1 MTLRT
6 LRSQR
11 RSDGGQDGS
20 PSLSDRM
27 RQMQA
32 APGAITSDED
42 TITIPIV
49 AIREGVFQCANCPT
63 PELYLAENFGRI
75 VDSWNDRAVTIGH
88 PEQNGFFI
96 SAGNEGMWDAYGI
109 GRVKNARVEDKKL
122 KVDAVI
128 DKAKVEDLGSLA
140 VDLIA
145 RIEKGEE
152 IDVSIGAF
160 VDAVP
165 KLGVHTDGKPYAA
178 VQTNYVP
185 DHIAILPVGVKG
197 ACSWADGCGAPRVN
211 YGCGCGGAGGVC
223 QCDGAGGLADAQLSA
238 RTKRQ
243 VLQGALIEKEQEWV
257 WILELFDD
265 FVVYELED
273 ERGIFRR
280 DYTIDEESGTVS
292 LSEDREAGVLTQDWM
307 PITVQQQE
315 VLDMN
320 RKKAVDRLI
329 ASSSTEWTED
339 DRGALM
345 AMSAG
350 SFARFAPSEDTTQG
364 SEGEGDGGDGAVTA
378 APASDANDSVTTETA
393 GDGADAVTETTTA
406 PEVSQEARVQA
417 WMDSAPPGFGEV
429 VKDALVE
436 RKATRAA
443 MIQQIQANASN
454 QFSPEALS
462 AMDTDTL
469 KQIAALAGPSDD
481 HPGGSQYGALFRDDF
496 SGAAPAASAAAPDGG
511 FLAPPAAPD
520 YTKAN

>member
-1 MTLRT
+1 
-6 LRSQR
+6 
-11 RSDGGQDGS
+11 
-20 PSLSDRM
+20 
-27 RQMQA
+27 MQA
-32 APGAITSDED
+32 VPGAITSDED

-63 PELYLAENFGRI
+63 PELYLAENFGKI
-75 VDSWNDRAVTIGH
+75 VSSWNDRAVTIGH

-96 SAGNEGMWDAYGI
+96 SAGSEGMWDAYGI
-109 GRVKNARVEDKKL
+109 GRVANARLEDNKL

-128 DKAKVEDLGSLA
+128 ERSRLEDLGSLA
-140 VDLIA
+140 VDLVA

-160 VDAVP
+160 VDAMP
-165 KLGVHTDGKPYAA
+165 KLGVHSDGKPYAA

-211 YGCGCGGAGGVC
+211 YGCGCGSAGGVC
-223 QCDGAGGLADAQLSA
+223 QCDGAGNLADAQLSA

-243 VLQGALIEKEQEWV
+243 VLQGALIQKEDEWL

-329 ASSSTEWTED
+329 ASSSNEWTEG

-364 SEGEGDGGDGAVTA
+364 SEGEGDGGDGAATTA
-378 APASDANDSVTTETA
+378 PVSEPGDDATTTEAAA
-393 GDGADAVTETTTA
+393 GDGAAEVTETTTT

-454 QFSPEALS
+454 QFSPEALT

-469 KQIAALAGPSDD
+469 KQIAALAGPGNNQ
-481 HPGGSQYGALFRDDF
+481 PAGSQYGALFRDDF
-496 SGAAPAASAAAPDGG
+496 SGAAPAASSAAPDGG
-511 FLAPPAAPD
+511 FLAPPKAPD
-520 YTKAN
+520 YSQAN